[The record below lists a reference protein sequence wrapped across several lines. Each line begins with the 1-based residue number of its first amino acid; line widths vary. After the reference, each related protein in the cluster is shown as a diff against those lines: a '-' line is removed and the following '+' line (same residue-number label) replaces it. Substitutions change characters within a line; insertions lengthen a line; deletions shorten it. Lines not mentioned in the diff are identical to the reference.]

1 MPTHLEPLQRLAVAL
16 AIGLLIGL
24 ERGWQTRGI
33 EEGRRVA
40 GLRTF
45 GLIALFG
52 GLSALLAEHLGG
64 IVLGLGLAALAA
76 LLLVPHAQLVA
87 AGEDRGATTE
97 VAALL
102 TYALGAGAA
111 QGHLA
116 VCVSAAVVTAL
127 ILDLKPQL
135 HAWVA
140 SLSRDELLGTLKLLL
155 VSVVLLPVLPDR
167 GFGPWQVLNPRHI
180 WLLVVLIA
188 AIGFAGYCTMKVA
201 GTRLGAVFTGLLGG
215 LISSTAVALNF
226 SRLGRDNIGVQAQLA
241 AGIMVAAATMFPRI
255 LGLVTVLNPRLLPLL
270 APALTAMTLAASL
283 ATFWLWQRSRK
294 QEQGQPSLRLPN
306 PFELMPALKF
316 TVLLVFIFVASK
328 AASEWFGNSGAY
340 AMAVISGV
348 ADVDAI
354 ALSLAGMSQA
364 TLDIHTATLGIVI
377 ACITNTVSKGV
388 MVWFIGG
395 RGLGRPVALAF
406 GLTIGA
412 GLATLLVTN
421 LVSGTGP

>member
-1 MPTHLEPLQRLAVAL
+1 MPSHLELLQRLAVAL

-52 GLSALLAEHLGG
+52 GLAALLAERLGG
-64 IVLGLGLAALAA
+64 IVLALGLAALAA
-76 LLLVPHAQLVA
+76 LLLVPYAQLSA

-102 TYALGAGAA
+102 TFALGAGAA
-111 QGHLA
+111 LGHLA
-116 VCVSAAVVTAL
+116 VCVSTAVVTAL

-167 GFGPWQVLNPRHI
+167 GYGPWQVLNPRHI

-188 AIGFAGYCTMKVA
+188 AIGFAGYCTMKIA
-201 GTRLGAVFTGLLGG
+201 GARLGAVFTGLLGG

-226 SRLGRDNIGVQAQLA
+226 SRLGRSNEGVHAQLA

-255 LGLVTVLNPRLLPLL
+255 LGLVTMINPQLLPLL
-270 APALTAMTLAASL
+270 TPSFAAMTLAAAA
-283 ATFWLWQRSRK
+283 ATLWLWRRSR
-294 QEQGQPSLRLPN
+294 QQDQGQPTLRLPN
-306 PFELMPALKF
+306 PFELLPALKF
-316 TVLLVFIFVASK
+316 TALLVVIFIASK
-328 AASEWFGNSGAY
+328 AASEWFGDSGAY

-354 ALSLAGMSQA
+354 SLSLAGMSQSNLA
-364 TLDIHTATLGIVI
+364 LETATRGIVI
-377 ACITNTVSKGV
+377 ACITNTISKG
-388 MVWFIGG
+388 MLVWFIGG
-395 RGLGRPVALAF
+395 RTLGRPVALAF
-406 GLTIGA
+406 GFTILA
-412 GLATLLVTN
+412 GLTALLLTTLLV
-421 LVSGTGP
+421 GTGQ

>member
-1 MPTHLEPLQRLAVAL
+1 MDLLQRLAVAL

-33 EEGRRVA
+33 EEGHRVA

-52 GLSALLAEHLGG
+52 GLAALLAERLGG
-64 IVLGLGLAALAA
+64 IVLALGLASVAG
-76 LLLVPHAQLVA
+76 LLLIPHAQLSA
-87 AGEDRGATTE
+87 SGQDRGATTA

-102 TYALGAGAA
+102 TFALGAGAA
-111 QGHLA
+111 LGHLA

-167 GFGPWQVLNPRHI
+167 GYGPWQVLNPRHI

-188 AIGFAGYCTMKVA
+188 AIGFAGYFTIKTA
-201 GTRLGAVFTGLLGG
+201 GPRLGAVFTGLLGG

-226 SRLGRDNIGVQAQLA
+226 SRLGRSNEGVHAQLA
-241 AGIMVAAATMFPRI
+241 AGILVAAATMFPRI
-255 LGLVTVLNPRLLPLL
+255 LGLVTVINPKLLPLL
-270 APALTAMTLAASL
+270 APSFAAMTLAAAA
-283 ATFWLWQRSRK
+283 ATLWLWRRSRLCD
-294 QEQGQPSLRLPN
+294 QGQPTLRLPN
-306 PFELMPALKF
+306 PFELLPALKF
-316 TVLLVFIFVASK
+316 TAMLVAIFIASK
-328 AASEWFGNSGAY
+328 AASEWFGDSGAY
-340 AMAVISGV
+340 AMSVISGV

-354 ALSLAGMSQA
+354 SLSLAGMALSNL
-364 TLDIHTATLGIVI
+364 TLETAALGIVI

-395 RGLGRPVALAF
+395 RGMGRPVALALAF
-406 GLTIGA
+406 TIMA
-412 GLATLLVTN
+412 GLVALLLTHV
-421 LVSGTGP
+421 LLGTGR